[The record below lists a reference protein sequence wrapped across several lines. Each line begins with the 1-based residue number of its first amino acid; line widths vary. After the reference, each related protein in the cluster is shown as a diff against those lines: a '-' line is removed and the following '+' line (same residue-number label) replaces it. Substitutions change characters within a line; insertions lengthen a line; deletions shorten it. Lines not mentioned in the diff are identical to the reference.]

1 MAEEVAD
8 IVGKQVDIAG
18 GAGVGEPASGDG
30 VVRFDG
36 ENENRG
42 LFQKFK
48 DSLSY

>member
-30 VVRFDG
+30 

>member
-30 VVRFDG
+30 VVRFEAKMKIEG
-36 ENENRG
+36 FFRSSKI
-42 LFQKFK
+42 L
-48 DSLSY
+48 